1 MAQLLKPGR
10 ANHLASTSSLQV
22 LGEALPEPTQCLLAA
37 VRSCISGWMRG
48 WDIEPKASLLL
59 TALSTRQT
67 QAALQTAVAAQQAA
81 MAAQQGVQAMG
92 LQAAAAAAAAGQATT
107 AAAAAS
113 TKADQVAK
121 ISLEA
126 RAAARASEKK
136 VNLVGDLAKLWYA
149 QPTASGATTQCS
161 WARWA
166 QGLGRKGDLGSVRV
180 PAHLLCIRTQAASG
194 QRPAC

>member
-81 MAAQQGVQAMG
+81 VAAQQGVQAMG

-136 VNLVGDLAKLWYA
+136 VNLVGDLATSAYSIGRDNTVQLGQVGAGGWVAKAPWA
-149 QPTASGATTQCS
+149 VCVCRPTSS
-161 WARWA
+161 
-166 QGLGRKGDLGSVRV
+166 S
-180 PAHLLCIRTQAASG
+180 S
-194 QRPAC
+194 